1 MNGIADGRALRPAPR
16 QLARHARQP
25 TLQVAHAG
33 LAGIA
38 VDDCRKGLGV
48 PGHAVGIDA
57 VSTQLPRDEKLARDR
72 ALFLIEVPGQ
82 ADDLEAIA
90 ERLRDLRQV
99 VRRGDEQHL
108 RQIVVHLEVVTV
120 EGMVWLRIEHFE
132 ERAGRIAA
140 VVVAHLVDLVEEHD
154 GIHDLRATHRLHDT
168 SRHRAD
174 VRAAVATDLRLI
186 AHAAERHPLEL
197 ATERPRDGA
206 SQRRLADAGRTHEA
220 QDRSLELAGQRQRT
234 DVIEEAVLHFLQAV
248 VIFVQHATGMRD
260 VEDVVRALR
269 PWQGEYPIHEVPR
282 YRVFRVQRRGALQL
296 SQLAHDTSLY
306 RLGQPLLFDLRFQL
320 E

>member
-1 MNGIADGRALRPAPR
+1 
-16 QLARHARQP
+16 
-25 TLQVAHAG
+25 
-33 LAGIA
+33 
-38 VDDCRKGLGV
+38 
-48 PGHAVGIDA
+48 
-57 VSTQLPRDEKLARDR
+57 
-72 ALFLIEVPGQ
+72 
-82 ADDLEAIA
+82 
-90 ERLRDLRQV
+90 
-99 VRRGDEQHL
+99 
-108 RQIVVHLEVVTV
+108 
-120 EGMVWLRIEHFE
+120 
-132 ERAGRIAA
+132 
-140 VVVAHLVDLVEEHD
+140 
-154 GIHDLRATHRLHDT
+154 
-168 SRHRAD
+168 
-174 VRAAVATDLRLI
+174 
-186 AHAAERHPLEL
+186 
-197 ATERPRDGA
+197 RDGA

-320 E
+320 EQVVVLLSQLTMDGLELLLQVKLALV